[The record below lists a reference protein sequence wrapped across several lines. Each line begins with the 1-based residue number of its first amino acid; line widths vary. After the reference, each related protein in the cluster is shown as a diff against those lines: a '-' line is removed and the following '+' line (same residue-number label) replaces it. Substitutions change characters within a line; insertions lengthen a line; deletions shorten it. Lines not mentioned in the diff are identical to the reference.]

1 MKPRPNALTHAK
13 PPRAYQV
20 KITPQGTV
28 KLRSSTTFPNGKVLE
43 LSFVGERVEEAFG
56 LHDVVR
62 FERVANEGEDEK
74 PKGYYPIV
82 ILASEHPALDD
93 QKSWDHVVVREV
105 MADTGRVL
113 LSETITL
120 IPASTIGSDGD
131 APTPFLEATHVAQEV
146 KEDGSLGGVQLWR
159 STRTPDIQEEV
170 AAMRMKDQETWT
182 AMNVDNTAYRAS
194 PAKASSSRPTRLGAG
209 IGKKGGA
216 PSRTGTGG
224 GPGGNN
230 NAVRPRRVN
239 HSVGARGRPSY
250 DSTWRRTTRYWRDR
264 SEP

>member
-1 MKPRPNALTHAK
+1 MKSRPNALTHAN

-120 IPASTIGSDGD
+120 IPASTIGSDGGD

-182 AMNVDNTAYRAS
+182 AMNVDSTAYRAS

-230 NAVRPRRVN
+230 NAVPTQAGKPL
-239 HSVGARGRPSY
+239 SGGKGATVIRLNLEEDDAVLEG
-250 DSTWRRTTRYWRDR
+250 
-264 SEP
+264 

>member
-1 MKPRPNALTHAK
+1 VKSRPNALTHAN

-120 IPASTIGSDGD
+120 VPGSTVDTAGD
-131 APTPFLEATHVAQEV
+131 APTPSLEATHVAQEV

-159 STRTPDIQEEV
+159 STREPDIREEV

-182 AMNVDNTAYRAS
+182 AMNVDSTAYRAS

-230 NAVRPRRVN
+230 NAVPTQAGKPL
-239 HSVGARGRPSY
+239 SGGKGATVIRLNLEEDDAVLEG
-250 DSTWRRTTRYWRDR
+250 
-264 SEP
+264 